1 MNPVA
6 AHLEAFFAALRF
18 RLYCANLVEMRTS
31 IGHFSSR
38 ELLYRLNGNADL
50 KTRLARNGLDAD
62 LASHIL
68 DDAVHNIEPKPG
80 ALADSLGSEKRL
92 EDAGLNVCRNSRAVV
107 GNFYED
113 KIVLAR
119 RADGQVPAAVHGARE
134 RFCPRR

>member
-1 MNPVA
+1 
-6 AHLEAFFAALRF
+6 
-18 RLYCANLVEMRTS
+18 MRTS

-38 ELLYRLNGNADL
+38 ELPCSLNGNADL

-62 LASHIL
+62 LASQIP

-80 ALADSLGSEKRL
+80 ALADSLGGEKRV
-92 EDAGLNVCRNSRAVV
+92 EDPGLYVCRNSRAVV

-119 RADGQVPAAVHGARE
+119 RADGQVPVAVHGVGGVVDQVGPDLIEFAAASHDLRE
-134 RFCPRR
+134 IGREIDRKS